1 MRAEGTTL
9 APKATFP
16 GVESERERLLGLK
29 TVVQRGQAQF
39 TASTILLAVAGFTL
53 GRASVLGEVAPFGAA
68 FWLVTLREM
77 PSLSILVAA
86 SVLAGR
92 ASVGGV
98 GPALYLL
105 GAMAM
110 VWLLEGLC
118 LRLFRRRCPL
128 VLSALLLIG
137 ISQAGTFI
145 DLRIPYSIESLFL
158 GLEVLTGCLA
168 AAILVPGMRL
178 LEHLPRSRDRP
189 IGVQPEEAA
198 ALIFLYVLF
207 LMGLRGLAVGSLSV
221 GVVTCLLSLLLIAF
235 LLGAAGGAAI
245 GIITGTILGLGNPD
259 VYVTL
264 GSLSFSGFWAGL
276 LRFYGRW
283 GCAAGFL
290 FSVPLLY
297 LLAPGGMLGMYWRE
311 GLLSLVLFLAIPS
324 PYLQK
329 LSLQLQR
336 LGLGGREGVRE
347 GGGPPV
353 AGRIERL
360 AGLFRE
366 LSTDLDPG
374 LNPSEEGG
382 EGRDKEPYPL
392 LEDLME
398 RVCRSCLFKR
408 RCWEKDLFS
417 HHRLILDL
425 LARVEREGEVTEAH
439 LPPTFRER
447 CHQPEILVKAV
458 NNLREVWQLNR
469 YWEEKVE
476 EGKRLVSS
484 QLDGLARVM
493 EELTRELG
501 REPPSPLKGE
511 QAPSFNLELGLVQ
524 KAGRNQ
530 QVCGDY
536 YSVIELD
543 ATRQAIIL
551 GDGMGSGS
559 RAAEDSKAAV
569 GMLEKLLE
577 AGLPTETVLRTAN
590 SLLQLRSRESFVA
603 VEMVLVDRRRGEAE
617 LLKIGAAPG
626 YLINQE
632 EVRQLGASSLPLGIL
647 SSIEAERHLVRLS
660 PTDLLVITTDGVA
673 DPEGES
679 NWLVSFLRKWKSC
692 PPQLVADRILEET
705 LRRCGGFLR
714 DDLTVVTCRLVRPT
728 GDCA

>member
-9 APKATFP
+9 APKAAFP
-16 GVESERERLLGLK
+16 STESGKERLLGLK
-29 TVVQRGQAQF
+29 TLFQRGQALF

-53 GRASVLGEVAPFGAA
+53 GRASVLGEVAPFGAV
-68 FWLVTLREM
+68 FWLVALREI
-77 PSLSILVAA
+77 PPLSILVAA

-98 GPALYLL
+98 WPAVYLL
-105 GAMAM
+105 AAMAA

-118 LRLFRRRCPL
+118 LRLFKLRCPL
-128 VLSALLLIG
+128 VISAAVLMV

-145 DLRIPYSIESLFL
+145 NLRTPYSIESLFL

-178 LEHLPRSRDRP
+178 LDHLPRSRDRP
-189 IGVQPEEAA
+189 AGALPEEATA
-198 ALIFLYVLF
+198 ILFLYVLF
-207 LMGLRGLAVGSLSV
+207 LTGLRGLTAGSLSV
-221 GVVTCLLSLLLIAF
+221 EVAVYLLSLLLVAY
-235 LLGAAGGAAI
+235 LLGATGGSAI

-259 VYVTL
+259 IYVIL

-276 LRFYGRW
+276 LRSYGRW

-297 LLAPGGMLGMYWRE
+297 LLAPGDLSGIYWRE
-311 GLLSLVLFLAIPS
+311 GLLSLVIFLTIPS
-324 PYLQK
+324 RYLQK

-336 LGLGGREGVRE
+336 VGLGGYGGVQERACR
-347 GGGPPV
+347 PV
-353 AGRIERL
+353 AGRIGRL
-360 AGLFRE
+360 ASLFRE
-366 LSTDLDPG
+366 LSSG
-374 LNPSEEGG
+374 LNQPEEIQNSQG
-382 EGRDKEPYPL
+382 KEPYPL
-392 LEDLME
+392 LEDLMD

-425 LARVEREGEVTEAH
+425 LARAETEGEVTEAH

-447 CHQPEILVKAV
+447 CHQPEILVKAI
-458 NNLREVWQLNR
+458 NNLQEVWQLNR
-469 YWEEKVE
+469 YWEQKVK
-476 EGKRLVSS
+476 EGKKLVSN
-484 QLDGLARVM
+484 QLEGLAQVM
-493 EELTRELG
+493 EELTWEIE
-501 REPPSPLKGE
+501 REPLSPAEGE
-511 QAPSFNLELGLVQ
+511 QAPCFNLELGLAQ

-536 YSVIELD
+536 YSLIELD

-551 GDGMGSGS
+551 GDGMGNGS
-559 RAAEDSKAAV
+559 QAAEDSRTAV

-603 VEMVLVDRRRGEAE
+603 VEMALIDLRKGEAE

-626 YLINQE
+626 FLIRGKE
-632 EVRQLGASSLPLGIL
+632 ILQLGASSLPLGIL
-647 SSIEAERHLVRLS
+647 SSIEAERHLTRLL

-673 DPEGES
+673 DPDGES
-679 NWLVSFLRKWKSC
+679 AWLIPLLRRWESC
-692 PPQLVADRILEET
+692 PPQVIADRILEET

-714 DDLTVVTCRLVRPT
+714 DDLTVVACRLVRLT
-728 GDCA
+728 GNSA